1 MWSRSKKA
9 RREAA
14 LAAAVQILK
23 CKAELDNCKALLDK
37 LRRPKNDERR
47 LDELDRAWH
56 VMMDAIQAID
66 GKNEP
71 LVKQLLAKMDRLD
84 EEGRKIS
91 ELQFRRY
98 DLEREVRIA
107 EPVRAEAFAEWK
119 QARAISLALTS
130 LDSPG
135 TWP

>member
-1 MWSRSKKA
+1 
-9 RREAA
+9 
-14 LAAAVQILK
+14 
-23 CKAELDNCKALLDK
+23 
-37 LRRPKNDERR
+37 
-47 LDELDRAWH
+47 
-56 VMMDAIQAID
+56 MMDAIQAID

-71 LVKQLLAKMDRLD
+71 LVKQPLAKMDQLD
-84 EEGRKIS
+84 EEVRKIS

-130 LDSPG
+130 LDNRRRPTPPAG
-135 TWP
+135 PLWTRRA